1 MRYHLKLVRMATIKN
16 SINNK
21 CWRGCGEKRE
31 PSYTVG
37 GSVNWCSHY
46 AKLHRVSPKKLKIE
60 LKYNPAVSLLSI
72 YLEKNGNTNFKRYM
86 HPSIQNRTIYNS
98 QDMKTAQVPINRQMI

>member
-1 MRYHLKLVRMATIKN
+1 MLERM
-16 SINNK
+16 
-21 CWRGCGEKRE
+21 WEKRE

-46 AKLHRVSPKKLKIE
+46 AKHHRVSPQKLKIE
-60 LKYNPAVSLLSI
+60 LACNPAVSLLSI

-86 HPSIQNRTIYNS
+86 HPSVQSRYGNS
-98 QDMKTAQVPINRQMI
+98 PSAHQQTTGLRRCDICLPI